1 MNNFNRS
8 VRRFWVHLKRSVL
21 KIANEVRRGCG
32 RVFGKDRKRILR
44 KQQYEMVD

>member
-1 MNNFNRS
+1 MNNFSRS
-8 VRRFWVHLKRSVL
+8 VRRFWIHLKRSVL
-21 KIANEVRRGCG
+21 KIGNEIRRGCS